1 MSKTGTHLNEKKT
14 SSSSGYLVAA
24 VIPCYREKKHIETV
38 LASIGKEVTNIYV
51 IDDACPEG
59 TGDIVEKNCKDPRIK
74 VLRHKSNKGVGGA
87 TLTGYVHALNDGFD
101 IAVKLD
107 GDGQMD
113 GTMIPRLISPII
125 SGIADYTKGNR
136 FHAIYG
142 ISEMPWSRIFGNFL
156 LSLVSK
162 FSSGYWNILDPTNG
176 FTAIHSDALKKL
188 DQTTIAK
195 RFFFESDMLFH
206 LSMIRA
212 VVMDI
217 PMKAKYGAEE
227 SGIHALKVVPEFL
240 FKHSVNA
247 FKRLLFNYFI
257 REINQAT
264 VYLLLGSLLLLFG
277 IVFGA
282 INWATATMSGIPATA
297 GTVILAA
304 LPIILGSQALIA
316 FLNFDTRNLPKNP
329 IQKLDKT
336 YTEENLGE

>member
-1 MSKTGTHLNEKKT
+1 MSKSDTHLNEKKIAN
-14 SSSSGYLVAA
+14 SKGSLVAA
-24 VIPCYREKKHIETV
+24 VIPCYREKNHIESV

-59 TGDIVEKNCKDPRIK
+59 TGDIVEKNCKDPRIQ
-74 VLRHKSNKGVGGA
+74 VIRHKSNKGVGGA
-87 TLTGYVHALNDGFD
+87 TLTGYMHALNDGID

-113 GTMIPRLISPII
+113 GGMIPRLISPII
-125 SGIADYTKGNR
+125 SGTADYTKGNR

-142 ISEMPWSRIFGNFL
+142 ISEMPWSRIFGNLL

-176 FTAIHSDALKKL
+176 FTAIHTEALKKL
-188 DQTTIAK
+188 DHTKIAE

-206 LSMIRA
+206 LCMIRA
-212 VVMDI
+212 VVIDI
-217 PMKAKYGAEE
+217 PMKARYGAEV
-227 SGIHALKVVPEFL
+227 SGIHALKIVPEFL

-264 VYLLLGSLLLLFG
+264 IYLLIGSLLLIFG
-277 IVFGA
+277 LVFGA
-282 INWATATMSGIPATA
+282 INWATATMSGNPATA

-316 FLNFDTRNLPKNP
+316 FLNLDTRNLPKIP
-329 IQKLDKT
+329 IQTLEDI
-336 YTEENLGE
+336 YSEEI